1 MTQEV
6 LEMALVRWD
15 PARELDALQ
24 GDMNRLF
31 DSFFGRRE
39 GAAAYGASR
48 RWIPPMDL
56 VETEDHLVL
65 RADLPGVDREDIDI
79 EVKDGVL
86 TVSGE
91 RKAQH
96 EEKREGYHRVERS
109 FGRFS
114 RSLELPKGVEPQ
126 SVGASFDKGV
136 LEVRMPKPEE
146 RKPTRI
152 EIGGGVEKPTIEAEP
167 QRSEER
173 ELAANGAGS

>member
-1 MTQEV
+1 
-6 LEMALVRWD
+6 MALVRWD
-15 PARELDALQ
+15 PARELDAFQ
-24 GDMNRLF
+24 SDMNRLF

-39 GAAAYGASR
+39 GAAASGASR

-56 VETEDHLVL
+56 VETEDNLVL
-65 RADLPGVDREDIDI
+65 RADLPGVDQDDIEI

-126 SVGASFDKGV
+126 SVSAHFDKGV
-136 LEVRMPKPEE
+136 LEVRMPKPEQ

-152 EIGGGVEKPTIEAEP
+152 EISSGEEKPVIEAEE
-167 QRSEER
+167 QGGSEDR
-173 ELAANGAGS
+173 ELAGAGANHQG